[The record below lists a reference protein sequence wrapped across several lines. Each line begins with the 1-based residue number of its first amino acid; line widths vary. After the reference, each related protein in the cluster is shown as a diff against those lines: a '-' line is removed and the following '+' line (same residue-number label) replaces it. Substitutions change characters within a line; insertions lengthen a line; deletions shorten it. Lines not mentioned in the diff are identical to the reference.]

1 MIFVMN
7 TTVRTLRTLRLFTED
22 RKIILLSAFV
32 TFATLNAAATES
44 AADSLRGKDG
54 GTFDEFVVTG
64 VRDETALRHW
74 RPCTV
79 RTADHGS
86 IGAY

>member
-1 MIFVMN
+1 MP
-7 TTVRTLRTLRLFTED
+7 TL
-22 RKIILLSAFV
+22 
-32 TFATLNAAATES
+32 ATET
-44 AADSLRGKDG
+44 APDSIATTGKDG